1 MGTFEG
7 NRIAAFAIEVVS
19 MNWIALLTALFVL
32 GLGPAKAGDP
42 AGDWLVE
49 DGSAK
54 IRIAICDGSLW
65 GVVGWEKSPG
75 KDTANPDPA
84 LRSRD
89 TLGMPILIDMKPSG
103 ADKWSGQIYNAKD
116 GKMYQASV
124 ELQSDGALKVRGCVL
139 GGLFCGGEIWS
150 RSSDASGA
158 TTGFPAPTTGAP
170 GKAKSKPKA
179 GAPDGGSTLSG
190 AVCSRI
196 SGVPGASH

>member
-1 MGTFEG
+1 MK
-7 NRIAAFAIEVVS
+7 RL
-19 MNWIALLTALFVL
+19 ALFTALVVL
-32 GLGPAKAGDP
+32 TFSPPALAGDP

-54 IRIAICDGSLW
+54 IRVAICGGSLW

-84 LRSRD
+84 KRSRD

-124 ELQSDGALKVRGCVL
+124 ELQTEKALKVRGCVL
-139 GGLFCGGEIWS
+139 GGLFCGGETWS
-150 RSSDASGA
+150 RSVDA
-158 TTGFPAPTTGAP
+158 FPAPIGAEP
-170 GKAKSKPKA
+170 AKGKAKPKG
-179 GAPDGGSTLSG
+179 GAPDTAAGSGLSG
-190 AVCSRI
+190 TVCSRV
-196 SGVPGASH
+196 SGVTGAAH